1 MHTVARRGSLVIPP
15 FGFDA
20 VDGIGAARHDN
31 GRKAVSTLRLDVVDI
46 VGAADGGNIC
56 FVGVVRAAIPCRL
69 RYRSTERRVRG
80 FVSETTAPRGRDCGG
95 LEHLD
100 GDKCSD
106 NFLVCKFIFPGN
118 RAVKQDIML

>member
-20 VDGIGAARHDN
+20 VDGIGAARHDD
-31 GRKAVSTLRLDVVDI
+31 GRKTVSTLRLDIVDI
-46 VGAADGGNIC
+46 VGAADGGNVC
-56 FVGVVRAAIPCRL
+56 VVGVVRAAIPCRL
-69 RYRSTERRVRG
+69 RYRSTERWVRG

-118 RAVKQDIML
+118 RAVKLDIML